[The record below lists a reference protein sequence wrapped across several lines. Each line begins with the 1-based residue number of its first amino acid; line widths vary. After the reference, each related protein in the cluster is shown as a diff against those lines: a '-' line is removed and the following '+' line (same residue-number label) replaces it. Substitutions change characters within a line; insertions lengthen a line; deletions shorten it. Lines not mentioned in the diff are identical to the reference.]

1 MVVVLWQGV
10 KEHCYFLKQIAD
22 AVKMRRAIGNAFERA
37 NIPGLTDQQRW
48 VRQGDMAIMTGA
60 GRRLGLAGC

>member
-48 VRQGDMAIMTGA
+48 VRQGGRYNDRSGTTVRA
-60 GRRLGLAGC
+60 G